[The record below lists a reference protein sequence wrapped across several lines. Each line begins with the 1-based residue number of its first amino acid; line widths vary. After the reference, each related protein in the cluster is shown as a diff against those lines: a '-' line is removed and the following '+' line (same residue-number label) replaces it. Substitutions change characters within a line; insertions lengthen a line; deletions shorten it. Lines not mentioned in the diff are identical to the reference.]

1 MLDPQAP
8 RRDLLR
14 LVVATGLASIG
25 LAAGGTGGALLATEL
40 AGSTSVAG
48 LPFGLLV
55 AGSAGGAVLISWL
68 TPRSGRAAALA
79 VGYLTGVA
87 GALVVIAGA
96 LAAMLPLVFLGSVL
110 LGPANAAVFLSRYGG
125 ADLADDAHR
134 GRGLGL
140 ILFATAIGAVTA
152 PNLLAPS
159 GIVAAALGLT
169 PVAGL
174 YVVSIVVFGAAGIL
188 LVARSRRSPRS
199 LPPHSDGG
207 LWHGVDARIGG
218 PGVAGLIVLGATN
231 MAMVGIMAVAP
242 VRLAAHGQHL
252 GSIGLIISIHVAAM
266 LAPSPLTGWLSDRLG
281 PGRVAVAAGV
291 AFLGAGAWGA
301 LAHESDV
308 LAITGF
314 LLTVGLGW
322 NLAVVSGSAMLTAGL
337 AHGSRQGAEAA
348 GEVVMGLAAAIG
360 ATTAGVL
367 ASVAGWPAVAIAGGI
382 VGMLAA
388 AGAISHPAAPNARAT
403 RPASLDRGPREPRGD
418 QRLKGGAA
426 LDSPQ

>member
-1 MLDPQAP
+1 MRMEAFDMPETQAP

-68 TPRSGRAAALA
+68 TPRTGRAAALA
-79 VGYLTGVA
+79 AGYLTGVA

-96 LAAMLPLVFLGSVL
+96 LAAMLPLVFVGSVL

-125 ADLADDAHR
+125 ADLTDDAHR

-159 GIVAAALGLT
+159 AAVAAALGLT

-174 YVVSIVVFGAAGIL
+174 YLVSIVAFGAAGIL
-188 LVARSRRSPRS
+188 LAARGRRSPGG
-199 LPPHSDGG
+199 PPPSSAGDPPTLDG
-207 LWHGVDARIGG
+207 RIGG
-218 PGVAGLIVLGATN
+218 SGVVGLIVLGAAN
-231 MAMVGIMAVAP
+231 MAMVGVMAVAP
-242 VRLAAHGQHL
+242 VHLAAHGQHL

-281 PGRVAVAAGV
+281 PARVAVAAGV

-308 LAITGF
+308 MAMTGF
-314 LLTVGLGW
+314 LLTLGLGW

-337 AHGSRQGAEAA
+337 AEGSRQGAEGA
-348 GEVVMGLAAAIG
+348 GEVAMGLAAAIG
-360 ATTAGVL
+360 ATTAGLL
-367 ASVAGWPAVAIAGGI
+367 ASVAGWPAVAVAGGI
-382 VGMLAA
+382 VGLLAA
-388 AGAISHPAAPNARAT
+388 TGLNSLPPRRSLEPVRQAR
-403 RPASLDRGPREPRGD
+403 
-418 QRLKGGAA
+418 
-426 LDSPQ
+426 